1 MRPSAAQGSI
11 LRRWRSFQNAW
22 REQKTRSSKARL
34 VNEKNGKE
42 AKIGRYYVDF
52 DTMKFSALEEQ
63 TIQAYRQVDGVACAD
78 SCWERYVEPGES
90 ADSDE

>member
-1 MRPSAAQGSI
+1 MPPSAAQGSI

-52 DTMKFSALEEQ
+52 DRYVYEVLEDHPV
-63 TIQAYRQVDGVACAD
+63 QAYRQVDGVACAD
-78 SCWERYVEPGES
+78 SDWERYVEPGES